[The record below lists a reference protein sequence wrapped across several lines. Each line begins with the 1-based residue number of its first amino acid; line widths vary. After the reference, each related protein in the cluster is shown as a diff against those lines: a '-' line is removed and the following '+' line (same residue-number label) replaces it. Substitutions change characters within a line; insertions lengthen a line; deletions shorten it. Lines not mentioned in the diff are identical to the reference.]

1 MTAQTIAAETL
12 AEAGRH
18 FDEALSVRFVVPVER
33 VPERGA
39 FGTHSMTTT
48 ARPGIPDRHPRG
60 SRRDRPARI
69 THGRLP

>member
-18 FDEALSVRFVVPVER
+18 FDEALPVRFVVPVER
-33 VPERGA
+33 VPERGT

-48 ARPGIPDRHPRG
+48 ARPGIGLRYALGHRPG
-60 SRRDRPARI
+60 S
-69 THGRLP
+69 G